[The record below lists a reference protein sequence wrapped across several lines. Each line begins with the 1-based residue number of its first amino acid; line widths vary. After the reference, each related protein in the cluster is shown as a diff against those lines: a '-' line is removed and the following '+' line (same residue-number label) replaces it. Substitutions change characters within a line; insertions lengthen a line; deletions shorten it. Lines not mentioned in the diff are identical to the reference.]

1 MRQWQLKLHKF
12 PNATQIYSLVSSSI
26 WWPQRP
32 SNDSPFAACIYTSK
46 TIPEMIRSWENSFK
60 ANFNVGD
67 CSFSVSWEG
76 AGGHLNYF
84 GILQRRATPK
94 KFYDDNGSSYSSNP
108 TGALPPRPPPPHKKW
123 TVSEW
128 SKSRVNGC
136 WNVWK
141 NSLKTQERVPN
152 YKSVGKA
159 STFLSFLSPPFPSP
173 GPNVEQNLLYICA

>member
-26 WWPQRP
+26 WWPQRL

-76 AGGHLNYF
+76 VISIILGYYKGGPPPKNFMMIMGHH
-84 GILQRRATPK
+84 ILQI
-94 KFYDDNGSSYSSNP
+94 
-108 TGALPPRPPPPHKKW
+108 PPAPFPPPPPPLHKKW

>member
-1 MRQWQLKLHKF
+1 MQHKYIASYPAQF
-12 PNATQIYSLVSSSI
+12 GGHKGSLMIVHLQPVFI
-26 WWPQRP
+26 HPKRYQRWSDHEKIASRP
-32 SNDSPFAACIYTSK
+32 ILMWGTVHFQS
-46 TIPEMIRSWENSFK
+46 
-60 ANFNVGD
+60 VGR
-67 CSFSVSWEG
+67 G
-76 AGGHLNYF
+76 GGGHLNYF

-108 TGALPPRPPPPHKKW
+108 TGALPPPHKKW

-159 STFLSFLSPPFPSP
+159 ATFLSFLSPPFPSP
-173 GPNVEQNLLYICA
+173 LPNVEQNLIYICA